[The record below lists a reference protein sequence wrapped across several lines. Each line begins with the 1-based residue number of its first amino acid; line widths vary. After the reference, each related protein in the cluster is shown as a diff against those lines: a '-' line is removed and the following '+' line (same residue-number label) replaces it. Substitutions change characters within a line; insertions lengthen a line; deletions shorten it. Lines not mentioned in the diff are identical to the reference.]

1 MFIDFS
7 FFGGRKYYD
16 DDKEDDDDDGASLTK
31 FYSEL
36 DGRVKDWRGI
46 SYVI

>member
-16 DDKEDDDDDGASLTK
+16 DDDGASLAK

>member
-16 DDKEDDDDDGASLTK
+16 DDEEDDDDDGASLAK
-31 FYSEL
+31 FYSKL